1 MGGAHRAAAY
11 LCVRD
16 NEAAAAD
23 SERSIALDET
33 YPKGHSRLG
42 YASAPLSVRAKSF
55 KSHVRPPLCPISTA
69 RLALGQFAEAA
80 KALKRALEL
89 EPDNERTRQELQKAE
104 ERLAPSSSSASSG
117 QSVTPAAQPTPGAG
131 AGPRGMPS
139 MGGGG
144 GGMPD
149 FASLLSNPA
158 MMQMANPKMSSG
170 MLSELMS
177 NPMMANMYERRPPPR
192 PTRNLCPDAWRARER
207 VLGGQGGEHDGWRR
221 RWRCARPGQHL
232 ERVRLPSSA
241 LVGPY
246 TDANVDHQ
254 GRHHTFE
261 MQGTGVCGVE
271 PGRGGPDA
279 VDAR

>member
-1 MGGAHRAAAY
+1 MC
-11 LCVRD
+11 L
-16 NEAAAAD
+16 
-23 SERSIALDET
+23 
-33 YPKGHSRLG
+33 
-42 YASAPLSVRAKSF
+42 
-55 KSHVRPPLCPISTA
+55 ISTA

-158 MMQMANPKMSSG
+158 MMQMANQMMSSG

-177 NPMMANMYERRPPPR
+177 NPMMANMYERRPAPCLPATCVLTPGVHENVFWGDR
-192 PTRNLCPDAWRARER
+192 AASMMGGGGGGGGAPDLASISNAY
-207 VLGGQGGEHDGWRR
+207 VCSPV
-221 RWRCARPGQHL
+221 RW
-232 ERVRLPSSA
+232 
-241 LVGPY
+241 
-246 TDANVDHQ
+246 
-254 GRHHTFE
+254 
-261 MQGTGVCGVE
+261 
-271 PGRGGPDA
+271 
-279 VDAR
+279 